1 MLDPLGDD
9 RRLRRHVEHR
19 LRVRRRPGR
28 EAQRRARRRR
38 PQRVIDRLEESR
50 NHILGAASCCPT
62 GREAAR
68 PASPTL
74 GCLRESGRSSKRRR
88 RWRTAPSWSS
98 AGREGLG
105 REVAQHYADAGRDV
119 VVTGRDQAASESCA
133 AEIGGATR
141 GIALDLAEPQAIAE
155 RLADVGDVQYLVLA
169 AIERDSNTVRAYDIA
184 AALRLVT
191 LKLVGYTEVIHALAP
206 RLAADSAILIFGGL
220 ARDRPYPGSTTVTT
234 VNGGV
239 TGLVRTLVIEL
250 APTRVNALHPA
261 IVGDSPQ
268 WRDMPPERHDALVQR
283 TPTGR
288 LVTMAEVVEASR
300 FLLENQAINGINLAV
315 DGGWLCM

>member
-1 MLDPLGDD
+1 M
-9 RRLRRHVEHR
+9 
-19 LRVRRRPGR
+19 
-28 EAQRRARRRR
+28 A
-38 PQRVIDRLEESR
+38 
-50 NHILGAASCCPT
+50 T
-62 GREAAR
+62 GSVVVVGGTR
-68 PASPTL
+68 
-74 GCLRESGRSSKRRR
+74 
-88 RWRTAPSWSS
+88 
-98 AGREGLG
+98 GLG
-105 REVAQHYADAGRDV
+105 REVAQFYADAGRDV
-119 VVTGRDQAASESCA
+119 VITGREQNACDGCA

-141 GIALDLAEPQAIAE
+141 AIALDLAEPHSIAE
-155 RLADVGDVQYLVLA
+155 RLADVGDVQYIVLA
-169 AIERDSNTVRAYDIA
+169 AIERDSNSVRAYDVA

-206 RLAADSAILIFGGL
+206 QLVADSSILIFGGL

-268 WRDMPPERHDALVQR
+268 WRDMPAERHDALVQR
-283 TPTGR
+283 TPIGR
-288 LVTMAEVVEASR
+288 LVTMAEVVESSR
-300 FLLENQAINGINLAV
+300 FLLENAAINGINLPV

>member
-1 MLDPLGDD
+1 MAGDGTVVVVGGT
-9 RRLRRHVEHR
+9 R
-19 LRVRRRPGR
+19 
-28 EAQRRARRRR
+28 
-38 PQRVIDRLEESR
+38 
-50 NHILGAASCCPT
+50 
-62 GREAAR
+62 
-68 PASPTL
+68 
-74 GCLRESGRSSKRRR
+74 
-88 RWRTAPSWSS
+88 
-98 AGREGLG
+98 GLG
-105 REVAQHYADAGRDV
+105 REVAQHYADSGRDV
-119 VVTGRDQAASESCA
+119 VVTGRDPSTLETCA

-141 GIALDLAEPQAIAE
+141 GVALDLAEPHALAE
-155 RLADVGDVQYLVLA
+155 RLAGIDDVQYLVLA
-169 AIERDSNTVRAYDIA
+169 AIDRDSNTVRGYDIDA
-184 AALRLVT
+184 AIRLVT

-206 RLAADSAILIFGGL
+206 RFTSESAILIFGGL

-268 WRDMPPERHDALVQR
+268 WVNMAPERHDALVSR
-283 TPTGR
+283 TPIGR

-300 FLLENQAINGINLAV
+300 FLLENAAINGINLPV